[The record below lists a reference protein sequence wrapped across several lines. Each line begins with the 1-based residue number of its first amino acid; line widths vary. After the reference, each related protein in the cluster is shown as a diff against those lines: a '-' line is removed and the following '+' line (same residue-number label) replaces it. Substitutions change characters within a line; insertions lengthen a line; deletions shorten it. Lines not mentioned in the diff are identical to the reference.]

1 MAVFPEGFG
10 PIRFLASLTG
20 FAILAFARFITAV
33 RGIWA
38 GSEPVPR
45 QRVYFANH
53 RSHGDFVLIWTV
65 LPPELRAA
73 ARPVAGAEYWNAS
86 GFRSFIGTSVFN
98 AVLIARDAEGR
109 REDPVAQMASALDQG
124 DSLILFPE
132 GTRNMG
138 DDPLL
143 PFKSG
148 LFHLAT
154 QRPEVDLVPVWI
166 DNLNRV
172 LPKGAMVP
180 VPLICT
186 VTFGAA
192 LRLAAGE
199 EKSAF
204 LRRAETA
211 LLALAPQ
218 GQARIAPSTTP
229 PIARS
234 AEEMRDE

>member
-1 MAVFPEGFG
+1 M
-10 PIRFLASLTG
+10 
-20 FAILAFARFITAV
+20 

-109 REDPVAQMASALDQG
+109 REDPVAQMAAALDQG

-180 VPLICT
+180 IPLICT

-218 GQARIAPSTTP
+218 GQARIAPTP
-229 PIARS
+229 TPSIARS